1 MKTAAVCSF
10 ACTLLRDH
18 RAQLRFC
25 LRVTVAGL
33 LAFALAQFSNLP
45 LRGLWAVLT
54 AIIVTQVSIGGSLL
68 ATTEYVV
75 GTLAGAVYA
84 TAVAFLVPHET
95 TLSLAGVLVLS
106 TAPLALSAALNPKF
120 RVAPFTAVIVLL
132 VSSEFGESPIE
143 SGIYRV
149 LEVLLGG
156 LSAIV
161 VSVSVMPEKAYGRG
175 LQAAA
180 RILERLA
187 QALPELLKGLTVNL
201 GVSVVED
208 IQKGLSEAVAGFQS
222 IAAETK
228 HERLIYLRPDSD
240 LGPLS
245 RTLLRLRHDLVII
258 GRVAVAPLPEA
269 FVEHLAPI
277 LAQVGTSAGDYL
289 HECAA
294 ALVAGR
300 TPPRLDAVESA
311 LDGYVAKFAALRR
324 EDLTRLS
331 PIGEIE
337 RAFVLGFALEQ
348 LHRNLS
354 DLQRCVKEC
363 ARSLSQPGPAT

>member
-1 MKTAAVCSF
+1 MRAAALRSF
-10 ACTLLRDH
+10 VCTLLRDH

-84 TAVAFLVPHET
+84 TAVAFFVPHEA
-95 TLSLAGVLVLS
+95 TLALAGVLVLS

-132 VSSEFGESPIE
+132 VSSEFGQSPIE

-149 LEVLLGG
+149 LEVVLGG

-161 VSVSVMPEKAYGRG
+161 VSVTVMPEKAYGRG

-180 RILERLA
+180 RILEHLA
-187 QALPELLKGLTVNL
+187 QALPELLEGFTVDL
-201 GVSVVED
+201 GVSVVAD
-208 IQKGLSEAVAGFQS
+208 IQEGLSEAVAGFQS

-228 HERLIYLRPDSD
+228 HERLLYLAPDPD

-258 GRVAVAPLPEA
+258 GRVAVAPLPES

-277 LAQVGTSAGDYL
+277 LAQVGKSAGDYL
-289 HECAA
+289 RGCAA
-294 ALVAGR
+294 AVVARR
-300 TPPRLDAVESA
+300 TPPRLDAVEA
-311 LDGYVAKFAALRR
+311 TLDGYVAKVAALRQ
-324 EDLTRLS
+324 EDLTRLA
-331 PIGEIE
+331 PIPEIE
-337 RAFVLGFALEQ
+337 HVFVLGFAFEQ
-348 LHRNLS
+348 LRRNLL
-354 DLQRCVKEC
+354 DLQRCINEC
-363 ARSLSQPGPAT
+363 AR